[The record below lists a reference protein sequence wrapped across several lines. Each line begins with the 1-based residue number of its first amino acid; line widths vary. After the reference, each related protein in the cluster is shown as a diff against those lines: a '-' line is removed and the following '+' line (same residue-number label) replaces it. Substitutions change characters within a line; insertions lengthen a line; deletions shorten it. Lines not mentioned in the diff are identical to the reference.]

1 MIHHLHRLVAAEQ
14 RVGAGGDVG
23 DLAIGLVGP
32 VVEAAAL
39 GQVVGLVGEARAP
52 AARVAFLQA
61 DDVVGARQLGDL
73 VQRLALATHRQH
85 VRPAAHRVIAVAA
98 GAGAGLDVGA
108 PQLDLPALIGVGGLC
123 LASHAPDRRLLV
135 ERGAHSAATSA
146 PASASAPEAA
156 VVSPAV
162 RSRST
167 RWSTMRSTSWK
178 SWSLTTRYLPLTTI
192 VGVASTPLRSM
203 NCEARRI
210 WPLTAKLSMVW
221 ANFAASAPCEA

>member
-85 VRPAAHRVIAVAA
+85 VRPAAHGVIAVAA

-108 PQLDLPALIGVGGLC
+108 QQLDLPALIGVGGLC
-123 LASHAPDRRLLV
+123 RAPGRRRRV
-135 ERGAHSAATSA
+135 ERGAHSAGAAA

-156 VVSPAV
+156 LDSPAA

-178 SWSLTTRYLPLTTI
+178 SWPRTTRYLPLTTI
-192 VGVASTPLRSM
+192 VGVASTSVRSM
-203 NCEARRI
+203 NCEARR
-210 WPLTAKLSMVW
+210 
-221 ANFAASAPCEA
+221 